1 MNSTPDWPDLVNN
14 PGSHD
19 HFVQLY
25 QELGPLAEAVAQYVN
40 TGLRRG
46 EAALVIATPEHRE
59 AFLAKI
65 DSVDEGR
72 LRILDAEETLAAF
85 MANGMPQWKAFHE
98 VVGGLIAEL
107 RLQYPT
113 VRAYGE
119 MVDVLWQR
127 GEREAAIRLEE
138 YWNELGRLQT
148 FSLFCAYRM
157 DPLDS
162 QAYGGPLECV
172 CKTHTHLIPAQDAAG
187 FDAAVRSAS
196 GKVLD
201 QPLAQILLSLA
212 ANHRPATQ
220 MPAGQ
225 AALFWL
231 KQNMPRTAEK
241 VLGEL
246 RAGALSEPRAEG
258 SPAG

>member
-1 MNSTPDWPDLVNN
+1 VDSTDLVRN
-14 PGSHD
+14 PGQHD
-19 HFVQLY
+19 HFVHLY
-25 QELGPLAEAVAQYVN
+25 QEIDELAGAVAEYVAA
-40 TGLRRG
+40 GLCRG
-46 EAALVIATPEHRE
+46 EAAVLIATPAHRA
-59 AFLAKI
+59 AFVARM
-65 DSVDEGR
+65 DSADERR
-72 LRILDAEETLAAF
+72 LRILDAEETLATF
-85 MANGMPQWKAFHE
+85 MAGGMPQWNAFRE

-107 RLQYPT
+107 RLQHPA

-127 GEREAAIRLEE
+127 GERDAAVRLEE

-172 CKTHTHLIPAQDAAG
+172 CNTHTHLIPTRDSAR
-187 FDAAVRSAS
+187 FDQAVRDAS
-196 GKVLD
+196 SRILD

-212 ANHRPATQ
+212 ANHQAAAR

-225 AALFWL
+225 ATLFWL
-231 KQNMPRTAEK
+231 KQNMPRAAER
-241 VLGEL
+241 VLSEL
-246 RAGALSEPRAEG
+246 RAGA

>member
-1 MNSTPDWPDLVNN
+1 MTEAAQATNAWDDLVRH
-14 PGSHD
+14 PGPHD

-25 QELGPLAEAVAQYVN
+25 SEVDVLADAVGEYIC

-46 EAALVIATPEHRE
+46 EAAVVIATPEHRA
-59 AFLAKI
+59 AFLARI
-65 DSVDEGR
+65 EAQEARDEGR
-72 LRILDAEETLAAF
+72 FRILDAEETLATF
-85 MANGMPQWKAFHE
+85 MANGMPQWKLFHQ
-98 VVGGLIAEL
+98 VVGGLIAEM

-127 GEREAAIRLEE
+127 GERDAAIRLEE
-138 YWNELGRLQT
+138 FWNELGRLQT

-162 QAYGGPLECV
+162 EQYGGALERV
-172 CKTHTHLIPAQDAAG
+172 CSTHTHLIPARDTAA
-187 FDAAVRSAS
+187 FDRTVAQAS
-196 GKVLD
+196 SKVLD
-201 QPLAQILLSLA
+201 QPLAQLLLSLA
-212 ANHRPATQ
+212 ANHRTSTR
-220 MPAGQ
+220 MPVGQ

-231 KQNMPRTAEK
+231 RQNMPRTADK
-241 VLGEL
+241 VLSEL
-246 RAGALSEPRAEG
+246 RAGA

>member
-1 MNSTPDWPDLVNN
+1 MDHTDLVRN
-14 PGSHD
+14 PGPHD

-25 QELGPLAEAVAQYVN
+25 KETDELAEAVAEYVV

-46 EAALVIATPEHRE
+46 EAAVLIGTPAHRSS
-59 AFLAKI
+59 FLARI
-65 DSVDEGR
+65 DAAHAVRQGQ
-72 LRILDAEETLAAF
+72 LTLLDAEETLARF
-85 MANGMPQWKAFHE
+85 MANGMPQWQAFHE
-98 VVGGLIAEL
+98 VVGGLIAAL

-127 GEREAAIRLEE
+127 GERDAAVRLEE

-148 FSLFCAYRM
+148 FSLFCAYRI

-172 CKTHTHLIPAQDAAG
+172 CKAHTHFIPARDSARFDQAVKDAS
-187 FDAAVRSAS
+187 R
-196 GKVLD
+196 KVLD
-201 QPLAQILLSLA
+201 QPLAHLLLSLA
-212 ANHRPATQ
+212 ANHRPVTR

-241 VLGEL
+241 VLREL
-246 RAGALSEPRAEG
+246 RAEG

>member
-1 MNSTPDWPDLVNN
+1 MDIVTN
-14 PGSHD
+14 PGAHD

-25 QELGPLAEAVAQYVN
+25 QEIGPLADAVAEYAGV
-40 TGLRRG
+40 GLSRG
-46 EAALVIATPEHRE
+46 EAAVIIATAPHKMRFLEALAGRGLQPHR
-59 AFLAKI
+59 LATQ
-65 DSVDEGR
+65 GQ
-72 LRILDAEETLAAF
+72 LTLLDAEETLARF
-85 MANGMPQWKAFHE
+85 MANGMPAWTSFHE
-98 VVGGLIAEL
+98 LIGGLIAEL
-107 RLQYPT
+107 RLQYPA

-119 MVDVLWQR
+119 MVNVLWQR

-138 YWNELGRLQT
+138 YWNELSRLQT

-157 DPLDS
+157 DPLDH
-162 QAYGGPLECV
+162 ALYGGPLESV
-172 CKTHTHLIPAQDAAG
+172 CKVHTHLIPPKDLG
-187 FDAAVRSAS
+187 RFDEAVRTAT

-225 AALFWL
+225 ATLFWL

-241 VLGEL
+241 VLSEL
-246 RAGALSEPRAEG
+246 RAST
-258 SPAG
+258 SPPA

>member
-1 MNSTPDWPDLVNN
+1 M
-14 PGSHD
+14 D

-25 QELGPLAEAVAQYVN
+25 QETDVLAEAVVEYVAE
-40 TGLRRG
+40 GLSRG
-46 EAALVIATPEHRE
+46 EAAVIIATPEHRA

-65 DSVDEGR
+65 GPFDQGR
-72 LRILDAEETLAAF
+72 LRIHDAEETLATF
-85 MANGMPQWKAFHE
+85 MANGMPQWKPFHE
-98 VVGGLIAEL
+98 VIGGLIAEL

-138 YWNELGRLQT
+138 YWNDLGKLQT

-157 DPLDS
+157 SPLDS
-162 QAYGGPLECV
+162 HAYGGPLESV
-172 CKTHTHLIPAQDAAG
+172 CKVHSHLIPARDAG
-187 FDAAVRSAS
+187 RFDDAVHAASR
-196 GKVLD
+196 KVLD

-212 ANHRPATQ
+212 ANHRPATR
-220 MPAGQ
+220 MPVGQ
-225 AALFWL
+225 ATLFWL

-241 VLGEL
+241 VLSEL
-246 RAGALSEPRAEG
+246 RGEA
-258 SPAG
+258 SPAS

>member
-1 MNSTPDWPDLVNN
+1 MTEAMENTTTWEDLVRH
-14 PGSHD
+14 PGPHD

-25 QELGPLAEAVAQYVN
+25 QELDVLADAVAEYVS
-40 TGLRRG
+40 TGLSRG
-46 EAALVIATPEHRE
+46 EGAVVIATPEHRA
-59 AFLAKI
+59 AFLARLK
-65 DSVDEGR
+65 VQNALDEGR
-72 LRILDAEETLAAF
+72 LRILDAEETLATF

-98 VVGGLIAEL
+98 VVGGLIAEM

-127 GEREAAIRLEE
+127 GERDAATRLEE
-138 YWNELGRLQT
+138 FWNELGKLQT

-162 QAYGGPLECV
+162 RQYGGALECV
-172 CKTHTHLIPAQDAAG
+172 CNTHTHLLPARDAAA
-187 FDAAVRSAS
+187 FDEAVQAASS
-196 GKVLD
+196 NVLD
-201 QPLAQILLSLA
+201 QPLAQLLLSLA
-212 ANHRPATQ
+212 ANHRTPTR
-220 MPAGQ
+220 MPMGQ
-225 AALFWL
+225 ATLFWL

-241 VLGEL
+241 VLSEL
-246 RAGALSEPRAEG
+246 RAGA

>member
-1 MNSTPDWPDLVNN
+1 MNATPPWPDLVNN

-25 QELGPLAEAVAQYVN
+25 QELGPLAEAVARYVD

-46 EAALVIATPEHRE
+46 EAAVVIATPAHRA
-59 AFLAKI
+59 AFLEKI
-65 DSVDEGR
+65 DAGQAVRQGQ
-72 LRILDAEETLAAF
+72 LKLLDAEETLAAF

-241 VLGEL
+241 VLSEL
-246 RAGALSEPRAEG
+246 RAEG

>member
-1 MNSTPDWPDLVNN
+1 MGYSMDKDFLAN
-14 PGSHD
+14 PGQHD

-25 QELGPLAEAVAQYVN
+25 QEIDPLAGAVAAYVAE
-40 TGLRRG
+40 GLRRG
-46 EAALVIATPEHRE
+46 EAAVIIATPEHRS
-59 AFLAKI
+59 AFLQKL
-65 DSVDEGR
+65 DSAAALAQGR
-72 LRILDAEETLAAF
+72 LKMLDAEETLARF
-85 MANGMPQWKAFHE
+85 MANGMPQWKPFHE
-98 VVGGLIAEL
+98 AIGGLIAEL
-107 RLQYPT
+107 RLRYPT

-138 YWNELGRLQT
+138 YWNDLGRLQT

-162 QAYGGPLECV
+162 RQYGGPLESV
-172 CKTHTHLIPAQDAAG
+172 CKVHSHFIPARDARRLDEAVN
-187 FDAAVRSAS
+187 AASH
-196 GKVLD
+196 KVLD

-212 ANHRPATQ
+212 ANHRPATK

-241 VLGEL
+241 ILSEL
-246 RAGALSEPRAEG
+246 RAGSLSGA
-258 SPAG
+258 